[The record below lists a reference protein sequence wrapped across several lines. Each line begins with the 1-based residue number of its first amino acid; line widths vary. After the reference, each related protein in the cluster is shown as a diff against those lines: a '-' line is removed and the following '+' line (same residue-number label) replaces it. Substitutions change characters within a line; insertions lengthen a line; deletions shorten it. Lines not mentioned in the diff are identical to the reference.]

1 MGDDPGSIDLYSDA
15 DDITI
20 SKEPFLYGQ
29 VVDQTGQPIRW
40 EGRATKFADYLLQTR
55 LKSRSNGLRLST
67 ASPSIWCRTTST
79 NVRIN
84 TWAWCVRRRGNTAWM
99 SR

>member
-1 MGDDPGSIDLYSDA
+1 MA
-15 DDITI
+15 
-20 SKEPFLYGQ
+20 

-55 LKSRSNGLRLST
+55 LKSRTNGLKVIYSVTINR
-67 ASPSIWCRTTST
+67 CRTTST
-79 NVRIN
+79 SVRISI
-84 TWAWCVRRRGNTAWM
+84 WAWCVRRRVSMAWM